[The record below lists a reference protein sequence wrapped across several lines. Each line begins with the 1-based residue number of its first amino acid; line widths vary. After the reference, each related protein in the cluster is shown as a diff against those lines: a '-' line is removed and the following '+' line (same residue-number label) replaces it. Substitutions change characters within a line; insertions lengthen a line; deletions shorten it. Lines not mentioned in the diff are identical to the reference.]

1 MCYTYRDNRR
11 EEQASRERQEKLR
24 RQRSEERREAQK
36 KFADKDRERVKS

>member
-11 EEQASRERQEKLR
+11 EEQASKERQEKLR

-36 KFADKDRERVKS
+36 KFADRDRELVKS